1 MKTLSTPSSHVPS
14 WLSWPRTRAGVIA
27 AWLGLLTAGLLVA
40 NFFTATDGSQSGLIM
55 LESLLMIVAAPIS
68 LVAAFIAIVRHRE
81 RSIFLWT
88 PILVGLLFLAFVA
101 VEIFIGHD

>member
-1 MKTLSTPSSHVPS
+1 MKTLSSPSPHLPA
-14 WLSWPRTRAGVIA
+14 WLAWPRTRAGVIA
-27 AWLGLLTAGLLVA
+27 AWLGLLSAALLIA
-40 NFFTATDGSQSGLIM
+40 NSFTETDGSQPGLIM

-81 RSIFLWT
+81 RSIFLWI

-101 VEIFIGHD
+101 VEIFVGHD